1 MRKKTPKPIRKPE
14 RADSPLKTNKK
25 GHVELTEEE
34 LEKISGGQGVSG
46 GYIGETEKNIRR
58 ASG

>member
-1 MRKKTPKPIRKPE
+1 MRKKTPKQNRKLE
-14 RADSPLKTNKK
+14 RAVSSLKTRKK

-58 ASG
+58 ASD